1 MVMAK
6 MKLLDHFLSLW
17 DRESI
22 IVFPRKAMG
31 LFSHG
36 QVIIKSRTELE
47 ELIEESGELDCF
59 IQTHTVEDRG
69 QGIFYLIF
77 IDIDAPGDL
86 ARAGKIRCRVNTYI
100 KREYELRPYIQFS
113 GYKGYHILVPVKVTK
128 LPPAKFSD
136 FLKFCQ
142 MKLSLGYCDR
152 QLLGDVV
159 RLVRIPGTYNSKAV
173 EKGLDGR
180 VQIIQEWDGRELDPG
195 LLWEQFKLHKLSESL
210 GEKKR
215 PTPSHTF
222 NYRIRPIIQELIDK
236 ARQGYNLEH
245 SERFAILLEMINN
258 GYTDEQI
265 HEVFKTI
272 PDYNE
277 KKTQYFIDH
286 ARKNGY
292 RPYSMKKLLEVVR
305 K

>member
-1 MVMAK
+1 
-6 MKLLDHFLSLW
+6 MKELDHFLSLW

-22 IVFPRKAMG
+22 VVFPRKAMG

-36 QVIIKSRTELE
+36 QVIVKSRTELE

-86 ARAGKIRCRVNTYI
+86 ARAGKIMGRVNTYI
-100 KREYELRPYIQFS
+100 KREYGLKPYIQFS
-113 GYKGYHILVPVKVTK
+113 GYKGYHILVPVKVSK

-159 RLVRIPGTYNSKAV
+159 RLVRIPGTFNSKAV
-173 EKGLDGR
+173 EKGLDGQ
-180 VQIIQEWDGRELDPG
+180 VQIVQGWSGRELDPG
-195 LLWEQFKLHKLSESL
+195 LLWEQFKLAKLSESL
-210 GEKKR
+210 NEKKR
-215 PTPSHTF
+215 PTPSNTLKGPG
-222 NYRIRPIIQELIDK
+222 IRPIIQQLIDK
-236 ARQGYNLEH
+236 AKQGFNLEH
-245 SERFAILLEMINN
+245 LERVIILAEMVGK

-265 HEVFKTI
+265 HEVFKAM

-277 KKTQYFIDH
+277 KKTQYFIDY
-286 ARKNGY
+286 AKRKGY
-292 RPYSMKKLLEVVR
+292 KPYSTKKLLEVVKR
-305 K
+305 